1 MIISENKIITEK
13 EHCDLRLDKALTLL
27 FPEYSRTFFEELI
40 DEGAV
45 LINDNIVKKRVTLS
59 LGDTVFVKFPQKTQ
73 AHLEKQNIP
82 LNILFEDEH
91 LIILNKPAGIVVHPA
106 CGHPDGTLVN
116 ALLYHCDLEEGLDES
131 NLRPG
136 IVHRLDKDT
145 SGVLIACK
153 TKKAHEALTAMFQNR
168 QIKKT
173 YLAICL
179 GKVMDETIDAPI
191 KRHKTDR
198 QKMCISFEESAK
210 HATTIVKNLISDHEI
225 SLAKL
230 DLITGRTHQIR
241 VHMRYKN
248 TPVLGDQV
256 YGFTGAN
263 KTFNANRQYL
273 HAYQVEFIHPLT
285 NMLLSIKAKIPEDM
299 EAFLSKRHI
308 ALDSLV

>member
-1 MIISENKIITEK
+1 MIISENKIITEQA
-13 EHCDLRLDKALTLL
+13 HCDLRLDKALTLL
-27 FPEYSRTFFEELI
+27 FPEHSRTFFEELI
-40 DEGAV
+40 DEGSV
-45 LINDNIVKKRVTLS
+45 LINDKIVKKRVTLS
-59 LGDTVFVKFPQKTQ
+59 LGDTVLVKFPQKSQ

-91 LIILNKPAGIVVHPA
+91 LVIINKPAGLVVHPA

-116 ALLYHCDLEEGLDES
+116 GLLYHCNLEEGLDES

-179 GKVMDETIDAPI
+179 GKVMDERIDAPI

-198 QKMCISFEESAK
+198 QKMCVSFEENAK
-210 HATTIVKNLISDHEI
+210 NATTIVKNLISDHEV
-225 SLAKL
+225 SLVKL

-248 TPVLGDQV
+248 TPVLGDPV

-263 KTFNANRQYL
+263 KTFEAHRQYL
-273 HAYQVEFIHPLT
+273 HAYQVEFIHPIT
-285 NMLLSIKAKIPEDM
+285 NELLSIKAKIPEDM
-299 EAFLSKRHI
+299 EVFLSKRHI